1 MKAALNVG
9 AAVGGPANA
18 TATVTPNTAA
28 TASTALLV
36 SVASP
41 ILALGLMCCAAL
53 STTFLTKRRNRP
65 YEGGN
70 HTPRA
75 SAARFDLIV
84 RGFGRLRALGL
95 WQTTGI
101 GSPNARSL
109 PPTSRSR
116 SNASHTSCIA
126 VTRESG
132 IVPVGDRVGGNVG
145 GNVGGFVSP
154 VLVGVGVGDAVGAA
168 A

>member
-1 MKAALNVG
+1 M
-9 AAVGGPANA
+9 
-18 TATVTPNTAA
+18 
-28 TASTALLV
+28 LLLLIEPM
-36 SVASP
+36 ASP

-65 YEGGN
+65 HEGG
-70 HTPRA
+70 TTLRMLLRLGLTCSYEA
-75 SAARFDLIV
+75 SADYEHW
-84 RGFGRLRALGL
+84 GLR
-95 WQTTGI
+95 QTTGI

-109 PPTSRSR
+109 SPTSRSR
-116 SNASHTSCIA
+116 SNVSHTSCIA

-145 GNVGGFVSP
+145 GFVSP